1 MCMSGAETS
10 WHLLGAYEVQSG
22 ELGLVRTVEVSLVSF
37 SSEIITNLWN
47 LPSSSL
53 HVLEKCSFS
62 FSDSFRK

>member
-37 SSEIITNLWN
+37 SSEIIIYYKFMEPALF
-47 LPSSSL
+47 LFACL
-53 HVLEKCSFS
+53 GKVFFFL
-62 FSDSFRK
+62 